1 MSRPVKIRPWRR
13 LDTEMVYTCRVFSLR
28 RDRSVSP
35 RTGTEHDFFV
45 LDAGDWVNVVP
56 LTADDE
62 VVMVRQYRH
71 GIGDFTFEIPG
82 GMVDDE
88 DASPAEA
95 ARREMVEETG
105 YDSADLVELGVL
117 HPNPAIQ
124 GNLLHTF
131 LARGVGKL
139 REPRFDTTEETEVEL
154 VPLADVPRL
163 VRDGLIS
170 HALVV
175 SAFHLLDL
183 WRDAAARRG

>member
-1 MSRPVKIRPWRR
+1 MTRRPVKIKPWKR
-13 LDTEMVYTCRVFSLR
+13 LDTEMVYTCRIFSLR

-35 RTGTEHDFFV
+35 RTGSEHDFFI
-45 LDAGDWVNVVP
+45 LDACDWVNILP
-56 LTADDE
+56 LTRDGR

-71 GIGDFTFEIPG
+71 GVGDFTLEIPG

-88 DASPAEA
+88 DPSPLIA

-105 YDSADLVELGVL
+105 WDSENVIELGAV

-131 LARGVGKL
+131 AALNVEDL
-139 REPRFDTTEETEVEL
+139 HETHFDTTEETEVEL
-154 VPLADVPRL
+154 VPLEDVPGL
-163 VRDGLIS
+163 VASGVIS

-175 SAFHLLDL
+175 SAFYLFDL
-183 WRDAAARRG
+183 WRTRSGR